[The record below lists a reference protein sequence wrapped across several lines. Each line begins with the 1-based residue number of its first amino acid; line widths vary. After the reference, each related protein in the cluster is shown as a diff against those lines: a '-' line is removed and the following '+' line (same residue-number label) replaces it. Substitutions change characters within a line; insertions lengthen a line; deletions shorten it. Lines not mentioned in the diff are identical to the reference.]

1 VASDDFSS
9 PKAEIEVWIDV
20 ARVCR
25 SVSGA
30 CSTFISPEMMLLTS
44 RPLPMPAELIEP
56 VVLIEVVI
64 AVYLSW
70 RIDVARAS

>member
-1 VASDDFSS
+1 
-9 PKAEIEVWIDV
+9 
-20 ARVCR
+20 
-25 SVSGA
+25 
-30 CSTFISPEMMLLTS
+30 MMLFTS

-70 RIDVARAS
+70 RIDVAHASESSGREERTGRSGLWP